1 MIYGL
6 TKQIKLQQK
15 YYHSFRS
22 KEECLI
28 GNPII
33 INDQYAIVGHVG
45 WYDYSYADHRFL
57 SKNSKW

>member
-15 YYHSFRS
+15 YYHSFAQRGMLDRQS
-22 KEECLI
+22 
-28 GNPII
+28 II

-45 WYDYSYADHRFL
+45 WYDYSYADHRF
-57 SKNSKW
+57 SQQK